1 VIGLVLLIATASATL
16 GFTLLAASNGPFQH
30 AFDAQHGADVALTA
44 NPARAT
50 TRQLAATRTLPG
62 VTAAAGPL
70 GEVTVQADQDGQ
82 PWGQLTLAGRPS
94 PGGPI
99 DDLVLNAGHWPD
111 GPGQVVLDGTP
122 GPGLQTGA
130 RLTAASAALS
140 ATVPVQVQQVGGKGP
155 GRRSG
160 CGRVRC
166 SRW

>member
-1 VIGLVLLIATASATL
+1 MSWAGAIRTAMGGVLRHKVQAVVIGLVLLIATASATL

-62 VTAAAGPL
+62 VTAAAGPF

-99 DDLVLNAGHWPD
+99 DDLVLNAGHWPTGRARSCWTEPRD
-111 GPGQVVLDGTP
+111 RACKP
-122 GPGLQTGA
+122 GPG
-130 RLTAASAALS
+130 S
-140 ATVPVQVQQVGGKGP
+140 P
-155 GRRSG
+155 
-160 CGRVRC
+160 
-166 SRW
+166 